1 MLAQGGRIA
10 GRVTNAGGSGIEN
23 VEVDIYTSDGYGV
36 TYVYTDAD
44 GYYTAVGL
52 LTGSYKVYF
61 YGDNSGYVSEWYND
75 KQDVNSA
82 DPVSVTAPGTTLG
95 IDAVLG
101 LLPLTLTF
109 PNGGESWNRNS
120 KRNITWSTSA
130 SLGNLTLTLWQ
141 NGGLIGTI
149 AENVNPAAG
158 LYRWSTGAYTGGVA
172 PLGAGYTIKIEDNG
186 SALSDESNGT
196 FSIVKVKVNTPN
208 GGESWQ
214 IGSTQN
220 ITWLTKII
228 SNNLRIVLFRNGVK
242 VGNIVHTIDPAL
254 GTYSWTVGSYVGGTA
269 TAGTG
274 YQVQV
279 REIGTD
285 AGDRSDT
292 VFTLTAP

>member
-1 MLAQGGRIA
+1 M
-10 GRVTNAGGSGIEN
+10 EH
-23 VEVDIYTSDGYGV
+23 
-36 TYVYTDAD
+36 
-44 GYYTAVGL
+44 
-52 LTGSYKVYF
+52 
-61 YGDNSGYVSEWYND
+61 
-75 KQDVNSA
+75 
-82 DPVSVTAPGTTLG
+82 
-95 IDAVLG
+95 
-101 LLPLTLTF
+101 
-109 PNGGESWNRNS
+109 
-120 KRNITWSTSA
+120 
-130 SLGNLTLTLWQ
+130 
-141 NGGLIGTI
+141 
-149 AENVNPAAG
+149 
-158 LYRWSTGAYTGGVA
+158 GAYTGGVA

-274 YQVQV
+274 YQLQV